1 MDAVGINTSDSAQ
14 NEEESIVSTVE
25 ICRVCLLGNLVMRDL
40 FLENEVSSLSAKAMS
55 FTNVKML
62 PGDGLPTRVCCICA
76 DKLESAYEFKLQ
88 VEQADTVLREKFVT
102 MNMKEELF
110 FNEVEVHLEVGE
122 RNEDIERMHIES
134 HYQNTVE
141 TLETMSGDEKSSLL
155 KDQLALLQV
164 GKLAEQEQT
173 ITEQHDSTVMEEG
186 IVSEQTLDEC
196 SNREEDNGKAMD
208 IVTKNEII
216 LKHENISTVEHDY
229 ILQQDC
235 ILENDSQRKEGTGEQ
250 EEERE
255 EQQLI
260 SEESFSR
267 DDCVQ
272 YVNMLV
278 KAADVTHREDGED
291 GDPSEIEQP
300 DEEGSRT
307 NAKLE
312 EDSQCQSETRR
323 SKRKLVQSST
333 NPMRDSDE
341 ENYFENLNLSSRL
354 KKAEDSDKWEKIFF
368 MCYLCDKEFLS
379 KNVLREHMHSHEEV
393 REVLSLRKSVE
404 KPEKDVERC
413 NNLTKLPPSGKRSN
427 KCPYC
432 GKQYIYIISFSKH
445 LKKHEKEKEEAK
457 EESLPLEISFHE
469 DEHSLDFE
477 DFTDKDNMN
486 SEYRKRVRKREGV
499 AVTKSEKEE
508 LMVEQTEEEQ
518 QEEEEE
524 AVDEEKEESE
534 GTGHEEK
541 AKRKEKETSSEG
553 KERICNRNENGERKK
568 REARVESSFACDKC
582 LEKFSTRRGLR
593 KHSISHAALRCSV
606 CEEEFDSLEKLRNH
620 RAKHVVEG
628 VLSEQDLETGTE
640 FPLDRDEDGCRV
652 VGEKRKEEE
661 QVQRPHEGRRRKE
674 KEGEREGE
682 VQTQLSENVLKR
694 SARNTEMH
702 SEIEFSCK
710 VCRQRYTRMDLLQRH
725 MEQHERVKNYK
736 CTECNKTFGNEL
748 TLRNHLIATNHKT
761 FVRGQEY
768 DPNKRIK
775 RVAAR
780 AAQKIIDKIKT
791 EDGLEDY
798 EDEDEREEK
807 IAERKSTDGNYGRNK
822 REILSPKKHN
832 CSKKELECTTCNKK
846 CSSKQSLAK
855 HMEQHVKEEKTVKL
869 ERDREREKE
878 KERERER
885 EKERQR
891 QRQGTFG
898 DKRERQRSCANN
910 DAVESSEVNKDDD
923 YDSDFESG
931 LDWPMD
937 NHECV
942 KCKKRYSTKK
952 SLLRH
957 QLLHE
962 EPNFECD
969 ICNVKFYRKDKL
981 KAHYDK
987 CSEKNPD
994 QVRKCNICGDS
1005 FENNEILRE
1014 HRSKHVTEGILTEED
1029 LRDIEP
1035 RPEEKKPGEKIGR
1048 KRRTDIVGLEC
1059 TECNKQYTSRKGLLR
1074 HIQVH
1079 EGKKYLCDICPKKF
1093 YRREHLKIHVAK
1105 HNMIKP
1111 YKCTRCTKR
1120 FIKEEQLTNHL
1131 SKHDRTF
1138 KKNKETDS
1146 SKRFLC
1152 EICSK
1157 SFTQSTTLIAHLR
1170 AHNGIKPYVCE
1181 VCSRPFTTNAY
1192 LKMHMRTHTQERPY
1206 ICQYCSRAFA
1216 RADTL
1221 ANHLT
1226 SHTGEA
1232 KYHCKYCPKNFRRLK
1247 SLKEHVFIH
1256 TGQRPYACPTCDRR
1270 FNNNGSRYAHSKRC
1284 KQNFV
1289 QNQNRGQTLTQVQ
1302 SSQNQQRILHQQ
1314 TTLGQTQLLK
1324 AQNIKTITITRQPDA
1339 VAAQHVSQ
1347 HQEIIMPLIFPLT
1360 VTVADISEEVILPE
1374 GTKLFTTT

>member
-1 MDAVGINTSDSAQ
+1 
-14 NEEESIVSTVE
+14 
-25 ICRVCLLGNLVMRDL
+25 
-40 FLENEVSSLSAKAMS
+40 
-55 FTNVKML
+55 ML
-62 PGDGLPTRVCCICA
+62 PGDGLPARVCCICA

-88 VEQADTVLREKFVT
+88 VEQADTVLRERFVT

-110 FNEVEVHLEVGE
+110 FNEVEVHLDAEE
-122 RNEDIERMHIES
+122 RNEGIEEMHIEN
-134 HYQNTVE
+134 HYETTVE
-141 TLETMSGDEKSSLL
+141 SLETISGDEKASFL
-155 KDQLALLQV
+155 KDQLALLQEE
-164 GKLAEQEQT
+164 KLTGEEQT
-173 ITEQHDSTVMEEG
+173 ISEQHDSSIMDVAITSEQMLDDCSNQDTENIK
-186 IVSEQTLDEC
+186 IVSVMSQ
-196 SNREEDNGKAMD
+196 
-208 IVTKNEII
+208 NERM
-216 LKHENISTVEHDY
+216 LKHEPNENCIESISTVEHDY
-229 ILQQDC
+229 ILHQEC
-235 ILENDSQRKEGTGEQ
+235 ILTNDSQETPQQQEDHHQQQEEQQQQQEEQQHQQQ
-250 EEERE
+250 EEE
-255 EQQLI
+255 EQQQLL
-260 SEESFSR
+260 SDESFSR
-267 DDCVQ
+267 DDCVE
-272 YVNMLV
+272 YVNLLV
-278 KAADVTHREDGED
+278 KATDTTHQED
-291 GDPSEIEQP
+291 GDENENKPEKSNETNTNVKVEQ
-300 DEEGSRT
+300 S
-307 NAKLE
+307 
-312 EDSQCQSETRR
+312 SQCCQSETRR
-323 SKRKLVQSST
+323 SKRKSVRR
-333 NPMRDSDE
+333 NIDPMRDSDE

-354 KKAEDSDKWEKIFF
+354 KRTEVFDKSEKVFF

-393 REVLSLRKSVE
+393 RKALSLKKSLD
-404 KPEKDVERC
+404 KPEKSVC
-413 NNLTKLPPSGKRSN
+413 SIAKTPPSGKRSN

-445 LKKHEKEKEEAK
+445 LKKHEKEKEEAN
-457 EESLPLEISFHE
+457 EEPMPLEISFHE
-469 DEHSLDFE
+469 DEHSLDLE
-477 DFTDKDNMN
+477 DYADKADMNTEYLEKGRRTDAT
-486 SEYRKRVRKREGV
+486 SETRLE
-499 AVTKSEKEE
+499 
-508 LMVEQTEEEQ
+508 EEEQ
-518 QEEEEE
+518 GLVEAEENEQEIGEEEEE
-524 AVDEEKEESE
+524 KDGAEDYGEDEQ
-534 GTGHEEK
+534 
-541 AKRKEKETSSEG
+541 RRETSRGG
-553 KERICNRNENGERKK
+553 KERNDSLNESDERKK
-568 REARVESSFACDKC
+568 RDIRTDTFPCDKC

-593 KHSISHAALRCSV
+593 KHAVSHVVLRCSV
-606 CEEEFDSLEKLRNH
+606 CEEEFDSLVRLRNH

-628 VLSEQDLETGTE
+628 VLSEQDLETDAE
-640 FPLDRDEDGCRV
+640 FLINKDTDGYDTGNKEG
-652 VGEKRKEEE
+652 GEGN
-661 QVQRPHEGRRRKE
+661 HEGGRRKE
-674 KEGEREGE
+674 KEGEEEEGE
-682 VQTQLSENVLKR
+682 RDAEEMSRIENVSKR
-694 SARNTEMH
+694 NIRNTETH
-702 SEIEFSCK
+702 SGIDFNCK
-710 VCRQRYTRMDLLQRH
+710 VCCQRFSRMDLLQRH
-725 MEQHERVKNYK
+725 TEQHERVKSYK
-736 CTECNKTFGNEL
+736 CTECNKMFGNEL

-761 FVRGQEY
+761 YIHGQEY

-775 RVAAR
+775 RVAAK

-798 EDEDEREEK
+798 DDEEEADDK
-807 IAERKSTDGNYGRNK
+807 VIDRHSTDGSYGRNK
-822 REILSPKKHN
+822 RETSSQKRHHG
-832 CSKKELECTTCNKK
+832 CKKELECVSCSKK
-846 CSSKQSLAK
+846 CNSKQSLTK
-855 HMEQHVKEEKTVKL
+855 HMEQHVKEEKIVKS
-869 ERDREREKE
+869 ERQKQAGEK
-878 KERERER
+878 KERP
-885 EKERQR
+885 
-891 QRQGTFG
+891 
-898 DKRERQRSCANN
+898 RSCVNEGHELNA
-910 DAVESSEVNKDDD
+910 VNKYDD

-937 NHECV
+937 NHECS

-1005 FENNEILRE
+1005 FENNDILRE

-1035 RPEEKKPGEKIGR
+1035 RPEEKKIGEKIGR
-1048 KRRTDIVGLEC
+1048 KRRPDIVGLEC

-1289 QNQNRGQTLTQVQ
+1289 QNQNRGQALTQVQ
-1302 SSQNQQRILHQQ
+1302 SSQNQQRVLQQQ
-1314 TTLGQTQLLK
+1314 TVLSQGQVLK
-1324 AQNIKTITITRQPDA
+1324 SQNIKTITITRQTEPITGQQ
-1339 VAAQHVSQ
+1339 VTQ